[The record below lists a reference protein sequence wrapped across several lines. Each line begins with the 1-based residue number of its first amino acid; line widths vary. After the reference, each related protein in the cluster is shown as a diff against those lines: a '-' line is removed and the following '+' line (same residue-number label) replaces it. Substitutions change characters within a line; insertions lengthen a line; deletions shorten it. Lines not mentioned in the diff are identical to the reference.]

1 MKLREEHKM
10 QILRKIQFRYLV
22 LKVRS
27 KLSFMAFMKK
37 QTVSELLINQILKS
51 YRAFIKVGL
60 ITRGIAQE
68 MMDEEDVYQKLKT
81 QSLS

>member
-1 MKLREEHKM
+1 M